1 MEISHE
7 RANLIESLIN
17 AKELELYIIIGY
29 ELDKNQIDKDSTLSD
44 VPLSKIKESP
54 RELIVK
60 GGAIGGGAIIGG
72 GVIIGAV
79 KAACIGSL
87 WHLFSKDDDSKYKRK
102 GRKWFKRSKNKVQ
115 KLVCTNEIIIKY
127 ILNGGEEIEIISCIA
142 DCVLNA
148 LSIANEKLAV
158 ATAIIVI
165 KNGIK
170 VFCKNYNK
178 PSSTEITEVKGYYRK
193 DGKYIKGYTRKKK
206 IQ

>member
-54 RELIVK
+54 RELIAK

-87 WHLFSKDDDSKYKRK
+87 WHLFSKDDDSKEM
-102 GRKWFKRSKNKVQ
+102 VQ
-115 KLVCTNEIIIKY
+115 KKQE
-127 ILNGGEEIEIISCIA
+127 
-142 DCVLNA
+142 
-148 LSIANEKLAV
+148 
-158 ATAIIVI
+158 
-165 KNGIK
+165 
-170 VFCKNYNK
+170 
-178 PSSTEITEVKGYYRK
+178 
-193 DGKYIKGYTRKKK
+193 
-206 IQ
+206 